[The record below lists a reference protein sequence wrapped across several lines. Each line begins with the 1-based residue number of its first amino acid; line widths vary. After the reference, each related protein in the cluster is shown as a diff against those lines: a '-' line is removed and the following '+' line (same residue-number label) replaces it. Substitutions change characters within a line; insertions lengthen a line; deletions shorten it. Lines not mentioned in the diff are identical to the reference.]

1 MRRFQLSYIRYS
13 REEINLLW
21 PLRGFKINR
30 RPQTVVS
37 MSKGKIMLGASRDL
51 FTYYFICR
59 PKSQILTLTAEAT
72 KQCTRFKE
80 GDQSD
85 LDLLHSMEQIFKS
98 QACLN
103 GSFLL
108 SQDKHFSCSSRNY
121 GVDLKAAQMAF
132 DNLRKVENQSIKQ
145 VVSGE
150 ESMIMLRILSH
161 ELLTF

>member
-1 MRRFQLSYIRYS
+1 MSKKDIMLDAS
-13 REEINLLW
+13 RNLL
-21 PLRGFKINR
+21 
-30 RPQTVVS
+30 
-37 MSKGKIMLGASRDL
+37 
-51 FTYYFICR
+51 TYDMIYSICR

-80 GDQSD
+80 SDQSD

-121 GVDLKAAQMAF
+121 GVDLKAAQVAF

-145 VVSGE
+145 VVSRDG
-150 ESMIMLRILSH
+150 SMIMLRIQSH
-161 ELLTF
+161 LAVVITNLLHSRSGTI

>member
-1 MRRFQLSYIRYS
+1 
-13 REEINLLW
+13 
-21 PLRGFKINR
+21 
-30 RPQTVVS
+30 
-37 MSKGKIMLGASRDL
+37 MLGASRDL

-145 VVSGE
+145 VVSADK
-150 ESMIMLRILSH
+150 SMIMLRIPSH
-161 ELLTF
+161 EHFNILDLGQFNKRTARLASCFSRRYGEYAALSITATIS

>member
-1 MRRFQLSYIRYS
+1 
-13 REEINLLW
+13 
-21 PLRGFKINR
+21 
-30 RPQTVVS
+30 
-37 MSKGKIMLGASRDL
+37 MLGASRDL
-51 FTYYFICR
+51 FTWYFICR

-145 VVSGE
+145 VVSGD